1 MVSNKVIVILI
12 ISSLLLLVFSLI
24 INMSLSND
32 EINDE
37 QEISNGSP
45 EASIGLIIN
54 PPTDNSGA
62 VAG

>member
-1 MVSNKVIVILI
+1 MVSKKVIVILI
-12 ISSLLLLVFSLI
+12 IFSLLLLVFSLM
-24 INMSLSND
+24 INISVSNN

-54 PPTDNSGA
+54 PPANSGA
-62 VAG
+62 AAG

>member
-12 ISSLLLLVFSLI
+12 IFSLLLLVFSLM
-24 INMSLSND
+24 INISVSNN

-37 QEISNGSP
+37 HEISNGNP

-54 PPTDNSGA
+54 PPANSEA
-62 VAG
+62 AAG